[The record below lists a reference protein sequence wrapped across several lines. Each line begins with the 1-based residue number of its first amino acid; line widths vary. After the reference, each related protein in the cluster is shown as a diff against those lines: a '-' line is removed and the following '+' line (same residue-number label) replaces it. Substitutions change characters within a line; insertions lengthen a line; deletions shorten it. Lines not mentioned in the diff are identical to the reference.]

1 MGLRC
6 PLLPRHGP
14 PAPGTV
20 SQPPARPCEY
30 RQQRAPAWSRAL
42 RLSHGPWQPQAALGE
57 RVSILEDLLMFRLCH
72 QMVTARGHSCAEPQW
87 DAEARDATESSSL
100 PGMGM
105 VSPIFCHLQTHFL
118 IKTQELMSC

>member
-14 PAPGTV
+14 PTPCPSLRVQAAV
-20 SQPPARPCEY
+20 S
-30 RQQRAPAWSRAL
+30 SSLVLRAL
-42 RLSHGPWQPQAALGE
+42 GLSHGPWQPPAALGE
-57 RVSILEDLLMFRLCH
+57 CVSILEDLLMFRLCH

-105 VSPIFCHLQTHFL
+105 VSPIFCRLQTHFL
-118 IKTQELMSC
+118 IKAQELVSH